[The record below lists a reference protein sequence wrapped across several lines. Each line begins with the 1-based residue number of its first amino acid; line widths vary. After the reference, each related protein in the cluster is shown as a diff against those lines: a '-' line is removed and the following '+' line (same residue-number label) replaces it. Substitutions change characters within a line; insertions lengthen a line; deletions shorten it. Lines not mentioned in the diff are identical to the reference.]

1 MQEHKDKP
9 CSNAKWRQRILQ
21 RRSAR
26 WAKWVL
32 TRRRSVS
39 EAPVDAQPAEHD
51 SSSPKV
57 IYMDLLAANRNEALE
72 APAPGYEATGG
83 ENG

>member
-1 MQEHKDKP
+1 MQPTVSKLRGSPH
-9 CSNAKWRQRILQ
+9 WRQRILQ